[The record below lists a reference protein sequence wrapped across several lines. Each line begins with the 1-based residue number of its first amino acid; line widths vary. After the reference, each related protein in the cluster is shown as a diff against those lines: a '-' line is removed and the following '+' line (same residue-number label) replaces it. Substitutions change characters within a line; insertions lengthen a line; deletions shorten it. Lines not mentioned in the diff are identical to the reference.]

1 MSDPLKP
8 AADTT
13 QSAERHG
20 HDLKKVNEKLRE
32 LMASLKV
39 ERERLSADARA
50 HGLAVPAPSGAAP
63 SPAAAASAA
72 PTPAPA
78 AAVEP
83 VDLEKKRLTAELAL
97 AREAVEHAN
106 EERERLRARLEEIE
120 AENQR
125 VCDEYVAI
133 QEKSTELAQLY
144 VALERI
150 HGGISRAE
158 TLAGLQEIIINVI
171 GSEELAMFE
180 RRDDKLV
187 LIQSFGIDPEPWREL
202 PADRGALGAAAAGK
216 LYVAGRDGHT
226 PGPGEEDLTAA
237 IPLRYGRQIVG
248 VIAVFRLLGH
258 KPVLGETDQLLFE
271 LISTHA
277 GLALQLRPAR
287 ESRTA

>member
-8 AADTT
+8 ASETT
-13 QSAERHG
+13 SQSERHG
-20 HDLKKVNEKLRE
+20 RDLKKVNDKLRE
-32 LMASLKV
+32 LTASLKAD
-39 ERERLSADARA
+39 RERLAGEVRA
-50 HGLAVPAPSGAAP
+50 H
-63 SPAAAASAA
+63 
-72 PTPAPA
+72 APA
-78 AAVEP
+78 APPPPSAIPAGPAGPEL

-97 AREAVEHAN
+97 AREAVQHAN

-125 VCDEYVAI
+125 VCDEYVSI

-158 TLAGLQEIIINVI
+158 TLAALQEIVINVI

-180 RRDDKLV
+180 RRGEKLALV
-187 LIQSFGIDPEPWREL
+187 QSFGIDPEPWREL
-202 PADRGALGAAAAGK
+202 PADRGAIGAAAGGK
-216 LYVAGRDGHT
+216 LFVAGREGGAR

-237 IPLRYGRQIVG
+237 IPLRFGRDVVG
-248 VIAVFRLLGH
+248 VVAVFRLLGH
-258 KPVLGETDQLLFE
+258 KPVLGETDQLLFD

-277 GLALQLRPAR
+277 GVALHLRAAR
-287 ESRTA
+287 ETRAA

>member
-8 AADTT
+8 ASDAASQT
-13 QSAERHG
+13 ERHG
-20 HDLKKVNEKLRE
+20 RDLKKVNDKLRE
-32 LMASLKV
+32 LTASLKAQG
-39 ERERLSADARA
+39 ERLSGEVRG
-50 HGLAVPAPSGAAP
+50 HVPVTPPVP
-63 SPAAAASAA
+63 SPAA
-72 PTPAPA
+72 PA
-78 AAVEP
+78 VTGEP
-83 VDLEKKRLTAELAL
+83 VDLEKKRLAAELAL

-158 TLAGLQEIIINVI
+158 TLAAIQEIVINVV
-171 GSEELAMFE
+171 GSEELAVFE
-180 RRDDKLV
+180 RRGDRLG
-187 LIQSFGIDPEPWREL
+187 LLQSFGIDPEPWREL
-202 PADRGALGAAAAGK
+202 PAARGAIGAAAAGK
-216 LYVAGRDGHT
+216 LWIAGREGGAP

-237 IPLRYGRQIVG
+237 IPLRFGRDVVG
-248 VIAVFRLLGH
+248 VVAVFRLLGH

-277 GLALQLRPAR
+277 GLALHLRGAR
-287 ESRTA
+287 EPRAA